1 MSPEETLEIKI
12 QDRTVEAK
20 EAILVPANAQEY
32 PDTLVCMIAGSPAN
46 AKHAYHTLSQIALY
60 DFEDKVLAVQPV
72 PKDGVIAVIG
82 ASETQNLSEGLIIY
96 RDIESSIFAW
106 AHNHLDTYPLI
117 KFAHRQCTRW
127 VRLDI

>member
-32 PDTLVCMIAGSPAN
+32 PESLVCMIAGSTAN

-72 PKDGVIAVIG
+72 PKGDIISVEST
-82 ASETQNLSEGLIIY
+82 SETQNLFEGLIIY
-96 RDIESSIFAW
+96 RDIEGSIFAW
-106 AHNHLDTYPLI
+106 AHDHLDAYPLI
-117 KFAHRQCTRW
+117 KFAHRHSTRW